1 MVGCVNWKNGMQNRE
16 KEIVRVTLTGTAV
29 NVALVVLKFVAG
41 IVGKSSAMVADAVH
55 SLSDFLSDV
64 IVLIFIRIAGKPRD
78 PGHAYGHGK
87 FETFAT
93 LIIGVL
99 LGIAGI
105 GLMIG
110 GVEDVI
116 KSLNGYVAPRPGMVA
131 LVVAIVSIAAKEW
144 LYHYT
149 VKAGRRLDSQAV
161 VANAWHHRSDA
172 ISSLGTLAGVA
183 GAMFLGERWRILDPV
198 AAIVVSL
205 LILKSAYDIVKPSV
219 NELLEA
225 SLPEDEEES
234 IKELVMGVAGI
245 RNIHNLRTRRVGN
258 GIVVDLHAK
267 MDGTQSLN
275 EAHAKATEAENA
287 IKARFGANTIVNIHM
302 EPAADH

>member
-1 MVGCVNWKNGMQNRE
+1 MQNRE

-116 KSLNGYVAPRPGMVA
+116 KSLHGYVAPRPGMVA

>member
-1 MVGCVNWKNGMQNRE
+1 MQNRE